1 MLTSG
6 SKYFFGLGGLL
17 LLAAVIYG
25 WSSGGV
31 DWDLLNGHLGELSFA
46 LLGTLTLG
54 YKGAI
59 GDHVGY
65 IVLVASGAACLGLGG
80 VMVAFRDNE
89 AKSVAEVAGTTKA
102 PSYLMPFSP
111 NWWAPLGG
119 FGFAALVLGL
129 VTTRALVVAGVIVL
143 VFVAF
148 EWMMQAWADRATG
161 DPQVNASLR
170 HRIMNPIELPL
181 VGLLVA
187 GLIAIGFS
195 RVLLTV
201 SKAASVWITAGIAA
215 LIFLIAIGLAL
226 MPKAGKSL
234 LVGVV
239 ALGAVAVLASG
250 VVSAAQ
256 GERSFHNESEEV
268 GHEGAK
274 PAEAGAS
281 DEAGHSDTSGATTT
295 AKK

>member
-6 SKYFFGLGGLL
+6 SKYFFGLASLL
-17 LLAAVIYG
+17 LVAAVVYG

-31 DWDLLNGHLGELSFA
+31 DWGLINGHLGTLSFA
-46 LLGTLTLG
+46 LLGALTLG

-65 IVLVASGAACLGLGG
+65 VVLMGTAAAAVGLGG
-80 VMVAFRDNE
+80 IMVAFRDNE
-89 AKSVAEVAGTTKA
+89 AKSVAEVAGTAKA

-119 FGFAALVLGL
+119 FGFAVVVLGL
-129 VTTRALVVAGVIVL
+129 VTTQVLVWAGVIVL
-143 VFVAF
+143 LFVAF

-161 DPQVNASLR
+161 DPRVNASLR

-187 GLIAIGFS
+187 GLIAVGFS
-195 RVLLTV
+195 RVLLAV
-201 SKAASVWITAGIAA
+201 PKEASVWITAAVAA
-215 LIFLIAIGLAL
+215 VVFLIAIGLAV
-226 MPKAGKSL
+226 MPKAGRSVL
-234 LVGVV
+234 AGVIV
-239 ALGAVAVLASG
+239 LGVVAVLASG
-250 VVSAAQ
+250 IVGAAR
-256 GERSFHNESEEV
+256 GERSFHEDGTEEV
-268 GHEGAK
+268 GHESEPEG
-274 PAEAGAS
+274 
-281 DEAGHSDTSGATTT
+281 GHSATSAESTTITT